1 MVKALTNIAIGM
13 TVVVILAHPLVACFY
28 EISYRFAIPP
38 FYTAF
43 VLGPLIGDSGVRVFD
58 VIKYAKFKTIQT
70 TSVALTALYVS
81 AAVSNTLVF
90 GVLVA
95 IVFNRGR
102 TQPLY
107 LCFSTL
113 FIYCSP
119 FLFLMTHFFYNTT
132 FFLLPFA
139 NCEDTHITSHHTLSK
154 LLMTHPLFFS

>member
-1 MVKALTNIAIGM
+1 M
-13 TVVVILAHPLVACFY
+13 VILAHPLVACFY

-95 IVFNRGR
+95 IVFNRG
-102 TQPLY
+102 T
-107 LCFSTL
+107 
-113 FIYCSP
+113 I
-119 FLFLMTHFFYNTT
+119 MIH
-132 FFLLPFA
+132 LL
-139 NCEDTHITSHHTLSK
+139 
-154 LLMTHPLFFS
+154 